1 MIQTM
6 LSDRFAPECISTI
19 EVTKIIHEAF
29 PNTQHKWMS
38 KGRVRSTYIV
48 GVDMADSRAES
59 QGGVISLGVEERE
72 QLHRRIQ

>member
-48 GVDMADSRAES
+48 GVDMADSRAET
-59 QGGVISLGVEERE
+59 QGEVSLGVEERTATSTN
-72 QLHRRIQ
+72 LRT